1 MLIYDYVL
9 IQTLGERGK
18 KEILPRL
25 LDREIVFFCLQML
38 LKIRAKFQTIT
49 ASKKELVW
57 PHLISNT
64 NMFDQF
70 IKDLSF
76 KLLVLSRSGY

>member
-57 PHLISNT
+57 PHLISN
-64 NMFDQF
+64 MGISDQF
-70 IKDLSF
+70 IKDQKFQITEKYFLW
-76 KLLVLSRSGY
+76 